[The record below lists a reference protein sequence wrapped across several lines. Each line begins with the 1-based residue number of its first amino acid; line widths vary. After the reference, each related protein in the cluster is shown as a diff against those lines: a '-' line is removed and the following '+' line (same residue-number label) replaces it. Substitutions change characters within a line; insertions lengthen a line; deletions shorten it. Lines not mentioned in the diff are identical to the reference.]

1 MPKATKITVKGK
13 VQGVYYRVSTRE
25 KAVELKVNGW
35 CRNLHNGD
43 VQIHAEGDPDSIEE
57 LIQWC
62 HQGPTYAVVTE
73 VLTEEVNSESLESF
87 SIRRD

>member
-13 VQGVYYRVSTRE
+13 VQGVYYRASTRE
-25 KAVELKVNGW
+25 KATELKVNGW
-35 CRNLHNGD
+35 CKNLPNGD
-43 VQIHAEGDPDSIEE
+43 VQIHAEGDSDSIEE

-73 VLTEEVNSESLESF
+73 VLTEEVNSEGFETF
-87 SIRRD
+87 SIQWG